1 MSGRKLRVAAIAALV
16 LALPCGSAFAAPP
29 SDPPGK
35 SGEAPGHQK
44 DEGSPAEPTPPGHVE
59 AEAPE
64 PQAAPAVDTAP
75 PAEPQAQQVS
85 ESPRFTNAAGKPKH
99 NVPAAAEAAPE
110 TSVSA
115 PGNSGRHKIT
125 ICHKGHAIT
134 VDVHAAR
141 AHVDGHGD
149 TYALAGAKG
158 RAACPHSSGPTPQ
171 NETPSG
177 PGAVRPDIPAVVA
190 EAGRGTNDP
199 GVAPS
204 VADPATA
211 PVGGVSEAAHEQY
224 GGVGGVASAVAGA
237 SAGGSLPFTGAPLW
251 LLVLFGLGLVA
262 GGLLLRLDAPARAR
276 RRANVRSF

>member
-1 MSGRKLRVAAIAALV
+1 MSGRKLRVAAIAALA

-29 SDPPGK
+29 TEPPGK

-59 AEAPE
+59 AEAAA
-64 PQAAPAVDTAP
+64 PQAAPAVEVAP

-85 ESPRFTNAAGKPKH
+85 ESPRFTNASGKPKH

-134 VDVHAAR
+134 VDVNAAR

-149 TYALAGAKG
+149 TYAVAGAKG
-158 RAACPHSSGPTPQ
+158 RAACPQSSGPTPQ
-171 NETPSG
+171 NQSPSG
-177 PGAVRPDIPAVVA
+177 PGAVRPDIPAAVA
-190 EAGRGTNDP
+190 AAGRSTNDP
-199 GVAPS
+199 GVAE
-204 VADPATA
+204 DPATTPA
-211 PVGGVSEAAHEQY
+211 GGVSEAAHEQS
-224 GGVGGVASAVAGA
+224 GGVASAVAGA
-237 SAGGSLPFTGAPLW
+237 GAAAGASLPFTGAPLHV
-251 LLVLFGLGLVA
+251 LVLFGLGLVA
-262 GGLLLRLDAPARAR
+262 GGLLLRFPSLSWATR
-276 RRANVRSF
+276 RSSSR